1 MSRARLFKRAAD
13 WLKNCVKTKEKI
25 AEAKDRQRAFRFAFG
40 QLEERVVLDADF
52 SFNGVDL
59 VMDNYTSLGSEE
71 LNVSDTGTH
80 FEFALAEGVW
90 NGIDSPFAFG
100 DGTDTLSLDKVAFPA
115 SITSDGAGIDLNFN
129 TVDFDSALLL
139 EVSFRAE
146 NVTQSGSISA
156 AGFSNF
162 VIDANDVNLLN
173 ASNDFSTVD
182 LTAVAGIDIRDANDI
197 AVTARANGLFNTNV
211 LASGNIDF
219 SGDNLSTLSEVIL
232 NSTIGGSNGDITI
245 ADTSALQVG
254 ITAGTGNVDASDTDN
269 HSDNW
274 IILSAG
280 DVTLFDSGDTTLD
293 VFSATSLSVE
303 AGDVEIGDIFGINVT
318 SAFFDVNSLSSSSG
332 IIATELTIN
341 TVGDAI
347 LSVSGNAIE
356 NIAGTIGGNLD
367 LLNFVNLNIA
377 ELTFGAIT
385 TTGLNVTGDVDI
397 EMVDLD
403 LVSVQPIVVGGAS
416 QFTLGLGSATLDHVD
431 NDFNSVEVVS
441 SDSFVLFDANALA
454 VTAANGNDLSFESV
468 DGTTLNGDLIGA
480 NTVSLVSG
488 GGVDQAGGIINSPDL
503 TLAGSGLFNLI
514 SLNDIGS
521 GGTGLLDVLIDGDL
535 NLTNENA
542 IEFSRNAGVTGDVSV
557 TLSDDDLTQ
566 AADTPVRFG
575 GTSTFT
581 VGLGDICLD
590 GGDDT
595 PDAINDN
602 DLNIVNIVSA
612 DVAEIVEFDGFTLN
626 DATLTDRAI
635 LETVAGDLGLTGT
648 IVSPNGLL
656 LISGGAISQSA
667 GTIDAST
674 LLVDSTGDAVLD
686 QLNSI
691 GTGLPAG
698 VIAGVSGGD
707 FVVTNSLTTL
717 VGTVTINRKD
727 GSPKTLVGVEALN
740 FKLTAL
746 QILVNAATTATENI
760 VLDSENGVT
769 QNADGIL
776 KAAGLVL
783 AGEGDFDLTQDN
795 EIGTLVDPGKFAAS
809 VLGSISLTNLYG
821 LMIAKISC
829 GAMVYTGVNL
839 GAGAGT
845 GDLVLNTSANDG
857 DVSQEDDAP
866 IIVAGSTRFNVGAGT
881 ICLTKGDSDSDTVTN
896 NDLNTLFVDAATIA
910 EIADANG
917 LVTEDIVA
925 LEKISLDAA
934 GAIHLNNSLEAD
946 TVRLKAGAGVTQTAS
961 TFVDALELLLQG
973 EGDFTLTE
981 SNRIGGT
988 FTEGRIAADISGS
1001 LNIVND
1007 FDLVIDEI
1015 VYTFKDATTETLV
1028 GINIDVGGSTGD
1040 LTIVNSND
1048 DVRQT
1053 AVGSVVVLGMTS
1065 IDAGTGSIY
1074 LNMSTNNNL
1083 VEFEVINSS
1092 EVELGDSVDDLLIGD
1107 LNATTQALLVSDGLM
1122 TLEGDI
1128 VAVDRLATIS
1138 NGGVR
1143 QGFVSTLLTSELI
1156 VAGTGTFTFDRGN
1169 LIESIATGIGSIAV
1183 GVDGDFEL
1191 VNANETV
1198 VRSLTYSTDAG
1209 FDIDVV
1215 GVDVSGDFMIQLPD
1229 VDFHQDPDA
1238 AFIVGG
1244 TSTLNVGLGCV
1255 DLSFGDEAADG
1266 LNENNFNIVEITAA
1280 EVNLVDVDGFIL
1292 GENVVSDRMRIESQ
1306 SGEIEFDR
1314 NVRVTNQLLIVSAG
1328 GLSQNI
1334 GASIETPELLV
1345 TGSGDFLFSQSNL
1358 IGNAGSAGQVA
1369 ASVDGSLLLNN
1380 SFDVNFTSL
1389 TYTNKDASTV
1399 DIVGVSLLNTSGTG
1413 DMTIEGEDITVT
1425 QDVIAP
1431 VIVAGL
1437 STFEVGN
1444 NGIVNLPFSDTDD
1457 TDMLDIN
1464 ENDFNTVAINLA
1476 NVVELNDI
1484 NDITM
1489 VGAVVN
1495 NRMAITS
1502 NTGEIFL
1509 DGNVDVGNVVKFNAA
1524 AGLSQLN
1531 GTVESDSLLLVGN
1544 GYFDLSNPNKIGEDF
1559 GSSSFAADVSGDINF
1574 VNANRVVV
1582 TSVSY
1587 TDLAGTT
1594 TTAVG
1599 VGPGVGGTLSNFGLD
1614 ANGIQL
1620 LERTEAD
1627 TVVFETSAGIS
1638 QSVDAFTDGIID
1650 ANDFSLV
1657 GFGLANLTENNLI
1670 GSGSSPADVAID
1682 FEGDVRLT
1690 TLFGVDFDAVNFDM
1704 KDGSTRTDEHVD
1716 ITAIGNA
1723 SGNFELIAGGNITD
1737 AATTSISVA
1746 GRTALSANDGAGNIV
1761 LGDRFSSSGGFNN
1774 VTNFGTIGAKGN
1786 NVDISEDSGMMLD
1799 GMSVAGDLDLAAF
1812 GSIAQTGEDP
1822 FSMVGGEGLQVEGTA
1837 NFLVDALQEATN
1849 HLNDNLGRDVLL
1861 MSDANDELIDNFFA
1875 GLVNIEGTAST
1886 GELNGAGTL
1895 RNIHVRNSQFENS
1908 AFPVINAPND
1918 PLRAVSVWAPNSS
1931 LEISNDLD
1939 VLLNLTVR
1947 AGVDSNNGILG
1958 GNLELTNAAL
1968 NRRITDASGVSI
1980 SVGQNAVFETSNSV
1994 ILANTANDVLS
2005 VGGRLQTSTHGGD
2018 AGSRVRVGIA
2028 NNAPRGEDSGATV
2041 NAQEL
2046 RFRAKRT
2053 TLENSE
2059 HASFNIDNAV
2069 EIVGANVARSLMLV
2083 AEGGITDD
2091 SDAKINV
2098 KNSTTLVA
2106 ENDSDILL
2114 GESFSTNF
2122 VNNNVHNFG
2131 ALAIKAGNADITED
2145 SAVLLDGISVTGD
2158 LAITAKGHIRQT
2170 GLDRFEQVG
2179 TEFIK
2184 VDGDATF
2191 RVDKE
2196 LLAVDHLNDFIGQD
2210 VLLLANIQK
2219 QLMDNEFMGNVI
2231 ITSTDFDNSQHK
2243 KGSVRNVE
2251 IRNVSE
2257 TATMP
2262 VFNLT
2267 NVDTV
2272 RNLHIWVPNSSFQ
2285 LRNSMTIEKDF
2296 RVFAG
2301 IDSSNGLRNGRLQI
2315 SNNLAERNLRDVAN
2329 VNFRVNGNMDFR
2341 SSNFIRLADNAT
2353 DSYVVSGRSTFITL
2367 GGGLGNE
2374 INVGVDPSAAR
2385 GTDSGAN
2392 FETDVLKYRA
2402 PINGSFG
2409 LVTISVDGSFT
2420 VTADS
2425 QARSAVVN

>member
-25 AEAKDRQRAFRFAFG
+25 AAAKDRQRAFRFAFG

-52 SFNGVDL
+52 TFDGIDL
-59 VMDNYTSLGSEE
+59 ALNNYSAGEDIEISETATHVTFTLG
-71 LNVSDTGTH
+71 T
-80 FEFALAEGVW
+80 GVW
-90 NGIDSPFAFG
+90 NGVDFG
-100 DGTDTLSLDKVAFPA
+100 DLAGATTSTLSLAKTSAIET
-115 SITSDGAGIDLNFN
+115 ITSDGSGIDLNFGG
-129 TVDFDSALLL
+129 VDLTSLASLSTFEAVAGD
-139 EVSFRAE
+139 
-146 NVTQSGSISA
+146 VTQSGSIDASLLA
-156 AGFSNF
+156 NF
-162 VIDANDVNLLN
+162 VIDANNVSLLDLF
-173 ASNDFSTVD
+173 NDFSTVD
-182 LTAVAGIDIRDANDI
+182 LTA
-197 AVTARANGLFNTNV
+197 
-211 LASGNIDF
+211 
-219 SGDNLSTLSEVIL
+219 
-232 NSTIGGSNGDITI
+232 
-245 ADTSALQVG
+245 
-254 ITAGTGNVDASDTDN
+254 
-269 HSDNW
+269 
-274 IILSAG
+274 
-280 DVTLFDSGDTTLD
+280 
-293 VFSATSLSVE
+293 
-303 AGDVEIGDIFGINVT
+303 
-318 SAFFDVNSLSSSSG
+318 
-332 IIATELTIN
+332 
-341 TVGDAI
+341 
-347 LSVSGNAIE
+347 
-356 NIAGTIGGNLD
+356 
-367 LLNFVNLNIA
+367 
-377 ELTFGAIT
+377 
-385 TTGLNVTGDVDI
+385 
-397 EMVDLD
+397 
-403 LVSVQPIVVGGAS
+403 
-416 QFTLGLGSATLDHVD
+416 
-431 NDFNSVEVVS
+431 
-441 SDSFVLFDANALA
+441 
-454 VTAANGNDLSFESV
+454 
-468 DGTTLNGDLIGA
+468 
-480 NTVSLVSG
+480 
-488 GGVDQAGGIINSPDL
+488 
-503 TLAGSGLFNLI
+503 
-514 SLNDIGS
+514 
-521 GGTGLLDVLIDGDL
+521 
-535 NLTNENA
+535 
-542 IEFSRNAGVTGDVSV
+542 
-557 TLSDDDLTQ
+557 
-566 AADTPVRFG
+566 
-575 GTSTFT
+575 
-581 VGLGDICLD
+581 
-590 GGDDT
+590 
-595 PDAINDN
+595 
-602 DLNIVNIVSA
+602 
-612 DVAEIVEFDGFTLN
+612 DVAEIVESDGFSLN
-626 DATLTDRAI
+626 NATLSDRLT

-648 IVSPNGLL
+648 IVAPNGLL
-656 LISGGAISQSA
+656 LISGDAIAQSA
-667 GTIDAST
+667 GTIDAAT
-674 LLVDSTGDAVLD
+674 LLVESVGDAVLD

-698 VIAGVSGGD
+698 VIAGESGGD
-707 FVVTNSLTTL
+707 FVVTNTLDTL
-717 VGTVTINRKD
+717 VGTVTINRND
-727 GSPKTLVGVEALN
+727 GSPVSLTGIDALN
-740 FKLTAL
+740 VKLTAINL
-746 QILVNAATTATENI
+746 LVNAATTATENI
-760 VLDSENGVT
+760 VLDSDNGVT

-795 EIGTLVDPGKFAAS
+795 EIGTLVDPGKFAAT
-809 VLGSISLTNLYG
+809 VLGSINLTNLYG
-821 LMIAKISC
+821 LMVAKISS
-829 GAMVYTGVNL
+829 GAIVYTGINL
-839 GAGAGT
+839 GPGAGT
-845 GDLVLNTSANDG
+845 GDLVINTSANNG
-857 DVSQEDDAP
+857 DIDQEVDAP
-866 IIVAGSTRFNVGAGT
+866 IMVAGTTRLNVGTGT
-881 ICLTKGDSDSDTVTN
+881 ICLTKGDSDSDTETN
-896 NDLNTLFVDAATIA
+896 NDFSALFIDAGTIA

-925 LEKISLDAA
+925 LERISLDAA
-934 GAIHLNNSLEAD
+934 GAIHLNSSLEAD
-946 TVRLKAGAGVTQTAS
+946 SVRLKAGDGVTQTAS
-961 TFVDALELLLQG
+961 TFVVALELLLQG

-1015 VYTFKDATTETLV
+1015 VYTFKDATTETLA

-1053 AVGSVVVLGMTS
+1053 AAGSVVVLGMTS

-1074 LNMSTNNNL
+1074 LNMSTSNNI

-1122 TLEGDI
+1122 TLDGDI
-1128 VAVDRLATIS
+1128 IAVDRLMTVS
-1138 NGGVR
+1138 NGGLR
-1143 QGFVSTLLTSELI
+1143 QGFVSTLTTSELI
-1156 VAGTGTFTFDRGN
+1156 VAGTGTFTFDRSN
-1169 LIESIATGIGSIAV
+1169 DIRSTATGIGSVAV
-1183 GVDGDFEL
+1183 NVDGDFEL

-1209 FDIDVV
+1209 VDLDVV

-1266 LNENNFNIVEITAA
+1266 LNENNFNIVEINAA
-1280 EVNLVDVDGFIL
+1280 VVDLVDVDGFIL
-1292 GENVVSDRMRIESQ
+1292 GENVVSEGMRIESQ

-1345 TGSGDFLFSQSNL
+1345 IGSGDFLFSQSNL

-1484 NDITM
+1484 NDISM
-1489 VGAVVN
+1489 LGAAVN

-1502 NTGEIFL
+1502 DTGEIFL
-1509 DGNVDVGNVVKFNAA
+1509 DGNIDVGGVVKFNAA
-1524 AGLSQLN
+1524 AGLTQLN
-1531 GTVESDSLLLVGN
+1531 GTVASDSLLLVGN
-1544 GYFDLSNPNKIGEDF
+1544 GYFDLSNPNKLGDDF
-1559 GSSSFAADVSGDINF
+1559 GSSSFATDVTGDVNF
-1574 VNANRVVV
+1574 VNSNRVVV

-1587 TDLAGTT
+1587 TDLAGAT

-1599 VGPGVGGTLSNFGLD
+1599 VGGTVDNFGLN

-1620 LERTEAD
+1620 LQRTEAG

-1638 QSVDAFTDGIID
+1638 QSVNAFTDGIID
-1650 ANDFSLV
+1650 ANDFSLA
-1657 GFGLANLTENNLI
+1657 GFGLANLTEDNLL
-1670 GSGSSPADVAID
+1670 GSNSSPADVAID

-1704 KDGSTRTDEHVD
+1704 KDGLIQTDENVN
-1716 ITAIGNA
+1716 IAAIGNA
-1723 SGNFELIAGGNITD
+1723 SGNFELITGGNITD
-1737 AATTSISVA
+1737 ASTTAIAVE
-1746 GRTALSANDGAGNIV
+1746 GRTALSANDGAGNIT

-1786 NVDISEDSGMMLD
+1786 NVAISEDSGMMLD
-1799 GMSVAGDLDLAAF
+1799 GMSVAGNLDLAAF
-1812 GSIAQTGEDP
+1812 GSISQTGADP
-1822 FSMVGGEGLQVEGTA
+1822 FSLIGGEGLNVEGTA

-1861 MSDANDELIDNFFA
+1861 MSDADDELVDNFFA

-1895 RNIHVRNSQFENS
+1895 RNVQVRNSEFENS
-1908 AFPVINAPND
+1908 DFPVINAPND
-1918 PLRAVSVWAPNSS
+1918 PLRSVSVWAPNSS
-1931 LEISNDLD
+1931 LVMGNDLD

-1947 AGVDSNNGILG
+1947 AGVDSNNGLLG

-1968 NRRITDASGVSI
+1968 NRRITDASGINI
-1980 SVGQNAVFETSNSV
+1980 SVGQNAVFETGNSV
-1994 ILANTANDVLS
+1994 ILADMATDNLT

-2018 AGSRVRVGIA
+2018 SGSRVRVGIA
-2028 NNAPRGEDSGATV
+2028 NNADRGVDSGATV

-2046 RFRAKRT
+2046 RFRVKRT
-2053 TLENSE
+2053 TLDNSE
-2059 HASFNIDNAV
+2059 HASFNIDNPV
-2069 EIVGANVARSLMLV
+2069 EIVGSNVARSLMLV
-2083 AEGGITDD
+2083 VEGGITDD
-2091 SDAKINV
+2091 SNARINV
-2098 KNSTTLVA
+2098 RNSTTLIA
-2106 ENDSDILL
+2106 ENDSDIIL

-2145 SAVLLDGISVTGD
+2145 SALLLDGISVTGD
-2158 LAITAKGHIRQT
+2158 LSITAKGHISQSGR
-2170 GLDRFEQVG
+2170 DRFGQVG
-2179 TEFIK
+2179 TEFLK

-2191 RVDKE
+2191 RVDKQQ
-2196 LLAVDHLNDFIGQD
+2196 LAVDHLNDTIGQD
-2210 VLLLANIQK
+2210 VRLLANVQK
-2219 QLMDNEFMGNVI
+2219 QLMDNEFKGNVV
-2231 ITSTDFDNSQHK
+2231 ITSTDFNNSQHK
-2243 KGSVRNVE
+2243 NGSVRNVE
-2251 IRNVSE
+2251 IRNISE
-2257 TATMP
+2257 TAKTP

-2267 NVDTV
+2267 SVDTV
-2272 RNLHIWVPNSSFQ
+2272 RNLHIWTPNSSLQ

-2301 IDSSNGLRNGRLQI
+2301 IDSSNGLRDGRLQI
-2315 SNNLAERNLRDVAN
+2315 SNNLAERNLNDAAN
-2329 VNFRVNGNMDFR
+2329 ANFMVKGNMDLR

-2353 DSYVVSGRSTFITL
+2353 DAYVVDGRSTFITL
-2367 GGGLGNE
+2367 GGGQGNE
-2374 INVGVDPSAAR
+2374 ISVGVDPSAAR

-2402 PINGSFG
+2402 PINGNFG
-2409 LVTISVDGSFT
+2409 LVTIAVDGSFT